1 MWVWW
6 MLSLFILISCVIF
19 AYRMIVSS
27 YKFLPADKRYFLK
40 FGNNLNDQQLYSTK
54 RDEYKVMKNR
64 IQSFEDNNNFN
75 LQFAKFQERLKAI
88 EDIVAVKSYSSK
100 GAMNKEEEDWKELYY
115 EENAVKEKLENE
127 LDLLQQKHEEIQAAV
142 KEKGLENW
150 KEMYYSENQVKIKIE
165 NELEITK
172 GKLHELQNK
181 LKEATENNVRLFEV
195 KGDYDKQLN
204 YIHLLEA
211 DISSLQRQLRASIER
226 ENELENL
233 LISEIIVREKYSML
247 QSKYKQVQV
256 EANDLQ
262 RRIIVQSQK
271 EMNMEIR
278 LIRLSELESKLA
290 ICEEENLK
298 LISRLENNLIG

>member
-1 MWVWW
+1 
-6 MLSLFILISCVIF
+6 
-19 AYRMIVSS
+19 
-27 YKFLPADKRYFLK
+27 
-40 FGNNLNDQQLYSTK
+40 
-54 RDEYKVMKNR
+54 
-64 IQSFEDNNNFN
+64 
-75 LQFAKFQERLKAI
+75 
-88 EDIVAVKSYSSK
+88 
-100 GAMNKEEEDWKELYY
+100 MNKEEEDWKELYY